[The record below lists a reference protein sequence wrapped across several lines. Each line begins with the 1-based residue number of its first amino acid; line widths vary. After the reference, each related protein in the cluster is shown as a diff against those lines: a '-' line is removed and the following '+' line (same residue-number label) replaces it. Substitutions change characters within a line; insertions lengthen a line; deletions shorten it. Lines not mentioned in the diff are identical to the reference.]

1 MKKIILTGGG
11 TAGHVM
17 PHLALLPYLREN
29 DYHVDYI
36 GSKNGIEKKI
46 IEKEGLP
53 YYGIASGKLRR
64 YFDLK
69 NFTDLFKIFFG
80 TLESIFLMRKLKPSM
95 VFSKGGFVTVP
106 VVIAAWLNKVPV
118 VIHESDMTPGLANK
132 IASKFAVKICTTFES
147 TLSYIPATKSTHTGA
162 PIRGELLIGNK
173 QMGHAYTHLDH
184 NKAILM
190 VTGGSLGA
198 QSINDCLRNSL
209 LELTKTF
216 HVVHL
221 CGKGNIDHS
230 YDHLEGYRQYEFVG
244 KHMADIYAMAD
255 VVVSRAGSNTITE
268 LVALKKPHL
277 LIPLPAAQSRGDQLL
292 NADAFEALGY
302 SMVLQQEHLTPK
314 TLVKSIHYL
323 YQHPN
328 VFVDKMAKY
337 AFADGTRHILNVI
350 ESLVTHKI

>member
-17 PHLALLPYLREN
+17 PHLALLPYLREK

-36 GSKNGIEKKI
+36 GSKDGIEKKL

-64 YFDLK
+64 YFDFK
-69 NFTDLFKIFFG
+69 NFTDLFKIFLG
-80 TLESIFLMRKLKPSM
+80 TIQSIFLMYQLKPNL

-106 VVIAAWLNKVPV
+106 VVIAAWLTKVPV

-132 IASKFAVKICTTFES
+132 IASRFAVKICTTFES
-147 TLSYIPATKSTHTGA
+147 TLAHIPASKGVHTGA
-162 PIRGELLIGNK
+162 PIRGELLLGE
-173 QMGHAYTHLDH
+173 GHKGHVYTRLDH

-209 LELTKTF
+209 IELTKTF

-230 YDHLEGYRQYEFVG
+230 YDYLEGYRQYEFVG
-244 KHMADIYAMAD
+244 KHMAELYAMAD
-255 VVVSRAGSNTITE
+255 VVISRAGSNTITE

-302 SMVLQQEHLTPK
+302 SMVLKQENLTPE
-314 TLVKSIHYL
+314 TLTKSVLYL
-323 YQHPN
+323 HQHPHI
-328 VFVDKMAKY
+328 FSEKMAEY
-337 AFADGTRHILNVI
+337 AFADGTKYILNTL
-350 ESLVTHKI
+350 ESLLQQK

>member
-1 MKKIILTGGG
+1 
-11 TAGHVM
+11 
-17 PHLALLPYLREN
+17 
-29 DYHVDYI
+29 
-36 GSKNGIEKKI
+36 
-46 IEKEGLP
+46 
-53 YYGIASGKLRR
+53 
-64 YFDLK
+64 
-69 NFTDLFKIFFG
+69 
-80 TLESIFLMRKLKPSM
+80 
-95 VFSKGGFVTVP
+95 
-106 VVIAAWLNKVPV
+106 
-118 VIHESDMTPGLANK
+118 
-132 IASKFAVKICTTFES
+132 
-147 TLSYIPATKSTHTGA
+147 
-162 PIRGELLIGNK
+162 
-173 QMGHAYTHLDH
+173 
-184 NKAILM
+184 M

-244 KHMADIYAMAD
+244 KHMADLYAMAD